1 MSRHPFGWDLPPGCT
16 QRHIDEAFG
25 GDEGPCECCGNDPA
39 DCICP
44 ECASGCGQTGN
55 PKCYV
60 EHGMKYNR
68 EQLIGQAKMR
78 VAMYREK
85 IQDEEMF
92 LAYMEE
98 HPEEDCS

>member
-1 MSRHPFGWDLPPGCT
+1 
-16 QRHIDEAFG
+16 
-25 GDEGPCECCGNDPA
+25 
-39 DCICP
+39 
-44 ECASGCGQTGN
+44 
-55 PKCYV
+55 
-60 EHGMKYNR
+60 MKYNR